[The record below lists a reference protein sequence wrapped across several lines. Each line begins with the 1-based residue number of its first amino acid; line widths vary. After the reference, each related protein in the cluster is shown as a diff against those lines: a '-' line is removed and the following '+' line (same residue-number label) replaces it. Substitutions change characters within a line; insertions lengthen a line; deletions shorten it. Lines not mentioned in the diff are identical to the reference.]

1 MSLAYYDSSR
11 RLLLVLAI
19 LICASLAAWLA
30 FFHRKDYV
38 LAPVLLGL
46 SVVIGL
52 NGLSLLWMGLMFKSS
67 SPGVEGIQGR
77 VGDTLNGVTW
87 PRWLLWQPLV
97 RIRVEWVSPR
107 ARCELTDTGK
117 AFAERVRFER
127 RLKSSAVT
135 RRIRL
140 EDFLGL
146 WAWEFEK
153 TDAVELQ
160 IEPANVHPAGQAP
173 SIHRENGHGDEGEGS
188 GDGDLLDFRLYNH
201 GDSASR
207 VLWKLYDRTGKLFV
221 RKPEKSGSAL
231 VGIFLVC
238 AAEDEPAAELA
249 WYATNKEM
257 ARSQDFFGENWVF
270 GTSAHFGPG
279 RENSMPV
286 ASGDWKRTRDTILT
300 SGQQHEDASPEEL
313 RQSIDAFIATAGAGL
328 TSVVVLLGGENLRL
342 PAEGLASVCQC
353 LHVRRGDAQSS
364 LVWSVL

>member
-1 MSLAYYDSSR
+1 MFPGIVQSQAR
-11 RLLLVLAI
+11 WVRAI
-19 LICASLAAWLA
+19 LLFSLGSVSACWA
-30 FFHRKDYV
+30 FDQRKDYV
-38 LAPVLLGL
+38 LFPVLLGIC
-46 SVVIGL
+46 SVVAVSGF
-52 NGLSLLWMGLMFKSS
+52 LLFGMGWKAARASTRLQKIQRLV
-67 SPGVEGIQGR
+67 GEEVEAVRLPQ
-77 VGDTLNGVTW
+77 W
-87 PRWLLWQPLV
+87 FSWQPLV

-107 ARCELTDTGK
+107 ARCELTDTGT

-238 AAEDEPAAELA
+238 TAEDEPAAELA

-286 ASGDWKRTRDTILT
+286 ASADWKRTRDTILT

-313 RQSIDAFIATAGAGL
+313 RQSVDAFIASTGAGL
-328 TSVVVLLGGENLRL
+328 TSVVVLFGGENPRL

-353 LHVRRGDAQSS
+353 LHVRRGGTQSS